1 MSSCIFQVR
10 HVFFLATSWSF
21 IAFSNYYIRF
31 MTSFRDLL
39 HLYEWFLHHAV
50 QTFSIWQTWFEC
62 NFSLLNNEENYKIL
76 SWWKRAT
83 LSYQK
88 CAGCVSNDEWFNK
101 YYNIRVTN
109 FCVSGHLVYTLYF
122 LVLINYRSY
131 WEKILTW
138 MSHFLIYEPTGNKVC
153 SHFKA
158 LIHALET

>member
-88 CAGCVSNDEWFNK
+88 CARCVSNDEWFNK
-101 YYNIRVTN
+101 YDNRAQGYKFLCVRSFSIYSIFPCFNKLSFVLRKNSDMNVT
-109 FCVSGHLVYTLYF
+109 FSHLWT
-122 LVLINYRSY
+122 YRQ
-131 WEKILTW
+131 
-138 MSHFLIYEPTGNKVC
+138 
-153 SHFKA
+153 
-158 LIHALET
+158 